1 MFLKTLKMTRVLSM
15 SVMNPRSPRSTRDVM
30 STSRM
35 TSGPRTDCRRGS
47 LADAPPRSSR
57 PASAAPRPVG
67 RTLAS
72 PGTLSSKVTEDAGS
86 GYPQDSDLFFQTC
99 QSYYIVLDFHETCL
113 RNNRYNTIKRRV
125 TKSWYSMNKK
135 DYPSWYTLAYTMM
148 VFADIKCTILCTNHL
163 FAFKNTQLS
172 VYMQCQCTVQCHD
185 VLGTGSWSPGQPWS
199 R

>member
-1 MFLKTLKMTRVLSM
+1 
-15 SVMNPRSPRSTRDVM
+15 
-30 STSRM
+30 
-35 TSGPRTDCRRGS
+35 
-47 LADAPPRSSR
+47 
-57 PASAAPRPVG
+57 
-67 RTLAS
+67 
-72 PGTLSSKVTEDAGS
+72 
-86 GYPQDSDLFFQTC
+86 
-99 QSYYIVLDFHETCL
+99 
-113 RNNRYNTIKRRV
+113 
-125 TKSWYSMNKK
+125 MNKK